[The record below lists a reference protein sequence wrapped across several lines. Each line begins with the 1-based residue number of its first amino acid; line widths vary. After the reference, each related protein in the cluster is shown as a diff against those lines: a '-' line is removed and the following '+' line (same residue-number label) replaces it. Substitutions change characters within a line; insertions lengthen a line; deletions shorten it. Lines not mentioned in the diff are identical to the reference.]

1 MYDSP
6 GLMELL
12 ARTRREET
20 ERRAAEALR
29 GTDR

>member
-12 ARTRREET
+12 ARTRREEA
-20 ERRAAEALR
+20 ERRAAEAR
-29 GTDR
+29 QGADR